1 MIYTFYYIREWCDV
15 KPMNIG
21 RIMPG
26 VAILNGCIYV
36 VGGENESLILS
47 NGECYNPIEDKWSP
61 VAGMTVPRCEFGM
74 AALNGYLY
82 AIGGWVGDDIGGSIE
97 M

>member
-1 MIYTFYYIREWCDV
+1 MQLFLDSREWCDI
-15 KPMNIG
+15 KPMNMG

-26 VAILNGCIYV
+26 VASLNGCIYV

-47 NGECYNPIEDKWSP
+47 TGECYNPIEDKWSP
-61 VAGMTVPRCEFGM
+61 VAEMSVPRCEFGM
-74 AALNGYLY
+74 TALNGYLY